1 MRRQTQRGDLIC
13 GVLLK
18 KSIADLCID
27 FLLPAQNEAAVPK
40 ILLTGNV
47 LQWDRQ
53 TTCEQLNSC
62 SAAREHNREVKSSTT
77 LKVGRS
83 KPVNNMTNWL
93 QKLFLSHHS
102 SAFRLGSL
110 WSFPDLR
117 EGPVWPW
124 SSPETRHHR
133 SSPSLSGY
141 VFCHVGGAAQS
152 SGQAQQCWQMSC
164 RGEGTLSG
172 GREMSASAP
181 WWTLWELSWNMLK
194 TRRIETGWGFFWPAS
209 LLCCFQVWW
218 KGREIFPY
226 VRHQSDWQ
234 C

>member
-110 WSFPDLR
+110 
-117 EGPVWPW
+117 
-124 SSPETRHHR
+124 
-133 SSPSLSGY
+133 
-141 VFCHVGGAAQS
+141 
-152 SGQAQQCWQMSC
+152 
-164 RGEGTLSG
+164 
-172 GREMSASAP
+172 
-181 WWTLWELSWNMLK
+181 
-194 TRRIETGWGFFWPAS
+194 
-209 LLCCFQVWW
+209 
-218 KGREIFPY
+218 
-226 VRHQSDWQ
+226 
-234 C
+234 